1 MAEQGIAKVE
11 TIYQDRGHRARELK
25 AEGKKIIGYYCCHTP
40 VEIITA
46 AGLVPYQI
54 SGNVAETITKADG
67 YLETI
72 MCPFCRNS
80 FDLALRGEYDFF
92 EGFVVPHACD
102 NIVKIYDIWKVNMRP
117 PYSHFIN
124 VPHTLTPAAHEFYK
138 AEIGTFM
145 RSIERFIGGE
155 ISPGQLKEAIQ
166 LYNEYRALVRDLYEL
181 SKPDPPLILGSE
193 RMKVLLAGTRIPVQE
208 ANELLR
214 SVIEEVRGRSR
225 PQKKPARVLIYGPQI
240 DDASFIEVIE
250 GVGANVVV
258 DDLCIGTRPY
268 WREVEITADPLDGLV
283 TGYLDEIKCARTYR
297 ARTGTRKEDLDN
309 RFGHILNFAKDFKVN
324 GVIMLIINYCDTYAF
339 EAVEVR
345 DYLKEAGF
353 PGIILEVDYTLLSI
367 DWLKTRIQ
375 AFLEMVSQ
383 PV

>member
-1 MAEQGIAKVE
+1 
-11 TIYQDRGHRARELK
+11 
-25 AEGKKIIGYYCCHTP
+25 

-324 GVIMLIINYCDTYAF
+324 GVIMLIINYCDT
-339 EAVEVR
+339 
-345 DYLKEAGF
+345 
-353 PGIILEVDYTLLSI
+353 
-367 DWLKTRIQ
+367 
-375 AFLEMVSQ
+375 
-383 PV
+383 